1 MLSDELIVK
10 IGADLDVLPL
20 QPTSRRELEMLLS
33 RIARAFAPL
42 KSAVRPIPRLLYKS
56 ALAAIRSSAARCA
69 LRCCATEG
77 MLRVQS
83 SQSGAAR
90 LSQHRYD
97 KLVS

>member
-33 RIARAFAPL
+33 RIAGSNRAAQERGATYTEIAIQI
-42 KSAVRPIPRLLYKS
+42 SASGYP
-56 ALAAIRSSAARCA
+56 SSAAGCA
-69 LRCCATEG
+69 LRCCATKG